1 MSTVYLLK
9 YLIIFSK
16 LSGAVEMTTFDII
29 KSLAEE
35 QKISVVELEE
45 KLGFSRNS
53 LYAWK
58 RSKPSVD
65 KLQAVADYFHVSTD
79 YLLGRTNSR
88 DTADNDH
95 IDVEDL
101 VNDAAMLTSRD
112 HALSDEDRDAIR
124 AMLAGYLNSKEGQRR
139 LKKYGDDKLNGK

>member
-1 MSTVYLLK
+1 
-9 YLIIFSK
+9 
-16 LSGAVEMTTFDII
+16 MTTFDII

>member
-1 MSTVYLLK
+1 MSTFYLLK

-45 KLGFSRNS
+45 KLDFSRNS

>member
-1 MSTVYLLK
+1 MSTIYLLK

>member
-1 MSTVYLLK
+1 
-9 YLIIFSK
+9 
-16 LSGAVEMTTFDII
+16 MTTFDII

-45 KLGFSRNS
+45 KLDFSRNS